1 MKTIYTI
8 ISFLLLAMTFVSC
21 NDKLDIEKHGS
32 LSTGTFYKTDEQAG
46 EAVAAIYYQHRD
58 IEFYYKLLKNL
69 FSDDFWAGGS
79 ARNDNPDL
87 EAMNEFTF
95 DTSNSYI
102 ENLFTSYY
110 QIIYKANMVIANVEP
125 DDNYKQQMIAEAKIF
140 RAWSYFE
147 LTSMW
152 GNPPLVD
159 HPLEASEYTQPNSTP
174 EKLWAFVEKD
184 LTDAINSGRL
194 VSKSSVDDNTNYRV
208 TKELA
213 YALLGKAYLWQGKYQ
228 EATEAFEKVINSGLY
243 KLYEG
248 NYGDVLTSS
257 NRNGCESLFESNRV
271 EDVNNEYDNS
281 NYYSLMI
288 NWRMDHISNMP
299 SDFGLYASGYGFCSP
314 RKSLYDA
321 FVAEEGPD
329 GYRLNQTIKTYDQLV
344 AKGLKFSQ
352 PIYGEGYFDWKLRY
366 EAKDC
371 PASAWG
377 CNTNTLRW
385 MRYSEVLLCAAEAYS
400 RIGNQT
406 KIKEY
411 MDMIRNR
418 AHVSLK
424 PSYTLADIKNEKRL
438 ELFGECVR
446 YQDLLRWDKD
456 NDGTGAGTMLADQ
469 GKVYPMMQVDG
480 SVNYYTANSEGK
492 YGFKT
497 RNTLLPYPFKE
508 ISQNTAIHQNAG
520 WE

>member
-1 MKTIYTI
+1 
-8 ISFLLLAMTFVSC
+8 
-21 NDKLDIEKHGS
+21 
-32 LSTGTFYKTDEQAG
+32 
-46 EAVAAIYYQHRD
+46 
-58 IEFYYKLLKNL
+58 
-69 FSDDFWAGGS
+69 
-79 ARNDNPDL
+79 
-87 EAMNEFTF
+87 
-95 DTSNSYI
+95 
-102 ENLFTSYY
+102 
-110 QIIYKANMVIANVEP
+110 
-125 DDNYKQQMIAEAKIF
+125 MIAEAKIF

-406 KIKEY
+406 KVKEY